1 MHEMNGDFCI
11 DNREFEVIQA
21 LNRTST
27 RYMVIGGYAVLYY
40 GCVNRQVN
48 DLDIWIDN
56 SEENARRVIE
66 ALQGMLSNDLG
77 FSVEH
82 LVKPKVK
89 LDLSAARSMVELF
102 TTVSSVPFEDAYSRR
117 NTTSQDGEQIDIVS
131 IDDLLMIKRQAV
143 EESES
148 RLQKELKDIGFLECK
163 ISA

>member
-1 MHEMNGDFCI
+1 MKMNNKFFI
-11 DNREFEVIQA
+11 DNREFEVIRA

-27 RYMVIGGYAVLYY
+27 RYLVIGGYAVLYY

-56 SEENARRVIE
+56 SQENARRVIE
-66 ALQGMLSNDLG
+66 ALQGTLSNDLG

-89 LDLSAARSMVELF
+89 IDLSGARFMVELF
-102 TTVSSVPFEDAYSRR
+102 TTVSGVSFEDTYSRK

-131 IDDLLMIKRQAV
+131 IDDLLTIKRQAV

-163 ISA
+163 KSA